1 MVNSQFNNS
10 KINVCNESK
19 VKIWWPLS
27 QSKYLQVSFSCSH
40 KSRQQDIKYLAF
52 SKPLSGHKTV
62 QNGSRNVKD
71 IFKQPMYIYSLK
83 RFYWKGKYF
92 HAESFGRIVAYGSWS
107 IKSSQM
113 GITWWFQ
120 SISKHFDKW
129 D

>member
-10 KINVCNESK
+10 KMNLCNESK
-19 VKIWWPLS
+19 VKIWSPLS

-62 QNGSRNVKD
+62 QNGLRNVKD

-83 RFYWKGKYF
+83 RFYWGKVSVRGKANIF
-92 HAESFGRIVAYGSWS
+92 MLKVLVELLHMVLDQKRPA
-107 IKSSQM
+107 
-113 GITWWFQ
+113 
-120 SISKHFDKW
+120 KW
-129 D
+129 V